1 MKGALIYALMGL
13 TVVSLSSCGNFA
25 TSLNS
30 QNFDPD
36 LNPLDSPGSRNRN
49 DLIDSDPQFAPG
61 SWVEVTDPN
70 AAIYRRVPR
79 DNEQPDYS
87 LRPGT
92 PLKIIGGQGTYV
104 KVETE
109 SGQIGY
115 VPAIMVGTKPTGNDL
130 PLVSPE
136 PNDFPSSID
145 PIDPINPTESV
156 PPIGSETLD
165 PLPSLPPVEGDA
177 PFVAP
182 EPEVPPI
189 SVEDAP
195 KPSGPVIPP
204 DPLDDTPVEEE

>member
-61 SWVEVTDPN
+61 SWVEVTDPT

-115 VPAIMVGTKPTGNDL
+115 VPAIMVGTKPTGQDL
-130 PLVSPE
+130 PLVSPD
-136 PNDFPSSID
+136 PGGAPPSIE
-145 PIDPINPTESV
+145 PIDTINPIG
-156 PPIGSETLD
+156 PIEPQSATPGIDDL
-165 PLPSLPPVEGDA
+165 

-189 SVEDAP
+189 SVDEAP
-195 KPSGPVIPP
+195 APPKPVIPP
-204 DPLDDTPVEEE
+204 DPLGEEE